1 MGIRPPE
8 KRPSLAHR
16 LLDQKT
22 VWQKVL
28 IAVGTV
34 ATAITAVAGV
44 VALILP
50 LFRAA
55 PEAGAFAT
63 PAPVPAATRL
73 DSAVPAGSAVTNGG
87 VTVIQTQ
94 SAEADA
100 LVRSLIATAGRAPIL
115 LDHQIMGKPGP
126 ANVTL
131 YYGCGQKGA
140 CSMTRIEVAALE
152 GMAVLTGDPGV
163 WLRGCFS
170 VTLDGLGY
178 AADHLDIEL
187 RKVGEGCPT

>member
-55 PEAGAFAT
+55 PEAGASAT

-152 GMAVLTGDPGV
+152 GMAVLTGDHGV

>member
-1 MGIRPPE
+1 MGTRPPE

-16 LLDQKT
+16 VLNEKT

-28 IAVGTV
+28 IAVGSI

-44 VALILP
+44 VALALP
-50 LFRAA
+50 LFRPA
-55 PEAGAFAT
+55 PETGASVT
-63 PAPVPAATRL
+63 PAPVPAASRI
-73 DSAVPAGSAVTNGG
+73 DSAVPAGGAVTSGG

-100 LVRSLIATAGRAPIL
+100 LVKNLIATAGRAPVL
-115 LDHQIMGKPGP
+115 LDHQIMGRPGP

-131 YYGCGQKGA
+131 YYGCGTNGA

-152 GMAVLTGDPGV
+152 GMAVLTGDTGV

-170 VTLDGLGY
+170 VTLDGFGY

>member
-1 MGIRPPE
+1 MGTRPPE

-16 LLDQKT
+16 VLNEKT

-28 IAVGTV
+28 IAVGSI
-34 ATAITAVAGV
+34 ATAITAMAGV
-44 VALILP
+44 VALVLP
-50 LFRAA
+50 LFRPA
-55 PEAGAFAT
+55 PESGAVT
-63 PAPVPAATRL
+63 PAPVPAASRL
-73 DSAVPAGSAVTNGG
+73 DSAVPAAGAVTSGG

-100 LVRSLIATAGRAPIL
+100 LVKNLIATAGRAPVL

-131 YYGCGQKGA
+131 YYGCGPNGA
-140 CSMTRIEVAALE
+140 CSMTRIEVARLE
-152 GMAVLTGDPGV
+152 GMAVLTGDTGV

-170 VTLDGLGY
+170 VTLDGFGY

>member
-1 MGIRPPE
+1 MGTPPPE

-16 LLDQKT
+16 VFDEKAI
-22 VWQKVL
+22 WQKVL
-28 IAVGTV
+28 IAIGSV

-44 VALILP
+44 VVLILP
-50 LFRAA
+50 LFRPA
-55 PEAGAFAT
+55 PEAGASVT
-63 PAPVPAATRL
+63 PAPVPAASRSE
-73 DSAVPAGSAVTNGG
+73 SAVPPGGAVTSGG

-94 SAEADA
+94 SAEADE
-100 LVRSLIATAGRAPIL
+100 LVKNLIATAGRAPVV

-131 YYGCGQKGA
+131 YYGCGANGA

-152 GMAVLTGDPGV
+152 GMAVLTGDTGV

-170 VTLDGLGY
+170 VTLDGFGY